1 MFPQPPCSPNQSY
14 FLDSGLDEGMRT
26 EVASREGS
34 SAFIKAHTDGAC
46 VLRRLGSWHC
56 EKVPML
62 SWKGTKG
69 HLPLRD
75 HRMHEQSDSKSE
87 NPSHLPLLAII
98 WAR

>member
-56 EKVPML
+56 EKVPMAVLEGNQGTPAFEGSQDAWAIRLKVREPQL
-62 SWKGTKG
+62 SSSPCHYLG
-69 HLPLRD
+69 
-75 HRMHEQSDSKSE
+75 
-87 NPSHLPLLAII
+87 
-98 WAR
+98 